1 MNNSR
6 RKELRRIIENFEN
19 EKQKLDIVINNE
31 QDSFDNLTDSLQQTM
46 RGQQMEEYI
55 DKIEEKCG
63 TRITTASVNFFA
75 GHRCCRSPICREPC
89 SNSNRF

>member
-6 RKELRRIIENFEN
+6 RKELRRIIESFKD

-55 DKIEEKCG
+55 DKMNEAIVCIEDAIELIEEV
-63 TRITTASVNFFA
+63 I
-75 GHRCCRSPICREPC
+75 
-89 SNSNRF
+89 

>member
-1 MNNSR
+1 MNNLR
-6 RKELRRIIENFEN
+6 RKELRRIIESFKD

-55 DKIEEKCG
+55 DKMNEAIVCIEDAIELIEK
-63 TRITTASVNFFA
+63 I
-75 GHRCCRSPICREPC
+75 I
-89 SNSNRF
+89 

>member
-6 RKELRRIIENFEN
+6 RKELRRIIESFEN

-46 RGQQMEEYI
+46 RGQQMEECI
-55 DKIEEKCG
+55 DKMNEAIVCIEDAIEFIEEV
-63 TRITTASVNFFA
+63 I
-75 GHRCCRSPICREPC
+75 
-89 SNSNRF
+89 

>member
-1 MNNSR
+1 MNNLR
-6 RKELRRIIENFEN
+6 RKELRRIIESFEN

-55 DKIEEKCG
+55 DKMNEAIVCIEDAIELIEEV
-63 TRITTASVNFFA
+63 I
-75 GHRCCRSPICREPC
+75 
-89 SNSNRF
+89 

>member
-1 MNNSR
+1 MNNLR
-6 RKELRRIIENFEN
+6 RKELRRIIEIFEN

-55 DKIEEKCG
+55 DKMNEAIVCIEDAIELIEE
-63 TRITTASVNFFA
+63 I
-75 GHRCCRSPICREPC
+75 I
-89 SNSNRF
+89 

>member
-6 RKELRRIIENFEN
+6 RKELRRIIESFEN
-19 EKQKLDIVINNE
+19 EKQQLDIVINNE

-55 DKIEEKCG
+55 DKMNEAIVCIEDAIELIEEV
-63 TRITTASVNFFA
+63 I
-75 GHRCCRSPICREPC
+75 
-89 SNSNRF
+89 

>member
-6 RKELRRIIENFEN
+6 RKELRRIIESFEN

-55 DKIEEKCG
+55 DKMNEAIVCIEDAIELIEEV
-63 TRITTASVNFFA
+63 I
-75 GHRCCRSPICREPC
+75 
-89 SNSNRF
+89 

>member
-6 RKELRRIIENFEN
+6 RKELRRIIEIFEN

-55 DKIEEKCG
+55 DKMNEAIVCIEDAIELIEEV
-63 TRITTASVNFFA
+63 I
-75 GHRCCRSPICREPC
+75 
-89 SNSNRF
+89 

>member
-1 MNNSR
+1 MNNLR
-6 RKELRRIIENFEN
+6 RKELRRIIKSFKD

-55 DKIEEKCG
+55 DKMNEAIVCIEDAIELIEE
-63 TRITTASVNFFA
+63 I
-75 GHRCCRSPICREPC
+75 I
-89 SNSNRF
+89 

>member
-6 RKELRRIIENFEN
+6 RKELRRIIEIFEN

-31 QDSFDNLTDSLQQTM
+31 QDSFDNLIDSLQQTM

-55 DKIEEKCG
+55 DKMNEAIVCIEDAIELIEE
-63 TRITTASVNFFA
+63 I
-75 GHRCCRSPICREPC
+75 I
-89 SNSNRF
+89 

>member
-6 RKELRRIIENFEN
+6 RKELRRIIESFKD

-55 DKIEEKCG
+55 DKMNEAIVCIEDAIELIEE
-63 TRITTASVNFFA
+63 I
-75 GHRCCRSPICREPC
+75 I
-89 SNSNRF
+89 

>member
-6 RKELRRIIENFEN
+6 RKELRRIIESFEN

-55 DKIEEKCG
+55 NKMNEAIVCIEDAIELIEEV
-63 TRITTASVNFFA
+63 I
-75 GHRCCRSPICREPC
+75 
-89 SNSNRF
+89 

>member
-6 RKELRRIIENFEN
+6 RKELRRIIESFEN
-19 EKQKLDIVINNE
+19 EKQQLDIVINNE

-55 DKIEEKCG
+55 DKMNEAIVCIEDAIELIEEVIYNG
-63 TRITTASVNFFA
+63 LIN
-75 GHRCCRSPICREPC
+75 
-89 SNSNRF
+89 

>member
-6 RKELRRIIENFEN
+6 RKELRRIIESFEN
-19 EKQKLDIVINNE
+19 EKQQLDIVINNE

-55 DKIEEKCG
+55 DKMNEEIVCIEDAIELIEEV
-63 TRITTASVNFFA
+63 I
-75 GHRCCRSPICREPC
+75 
-89 SNSNRF
+89 

>member
-1 MNNSR
+1 MNNLR
-6 RKELRRIIENFEN
+6 RKELRRIIESFKD

-55 DKIEEKCG
+55 DKMNEAIVCIEDAIELIEE
-63 TRITTASVNFFA
+63 I
-75 GHRCCRSPICREPC
+75 I
-89 SNSNRF
+89 

>member
-1 MNNSR
+1 MNNLR
-6 RKELRRIIENFEN
+6 RKELRRIIENFKD

-55 DKIEEKCG
+55 DKMNEAIVCIEDAIELIEE
-63 TRITTASVNFFA
+63 I
-75 GHRCCRSPICREPC
+75 I
-89 SNSNRF
+89 

>member
-6 RKELRRIIENFEN
+6 RKELRRIIEIFEN

-55 DKIEEKCG
+55 DKMNEAIVCIEDAIELIEE
-63 TRITTASVNFFA
+63 I
-75 GHRCCRSPICREPC
+75 I
-89 SNSNRF
+89 

>member
-1 MNNSR
+1 MNNLR
-6 RKELRRIIENFEN
+6 RKELRRIIESFKD

-55 DKIEEKCG
+55 DKMNEAIVCIEDAIELIEEV
-63 TRITTASVNFFA
+63 I
-75 GHRCCRSPICREPC
+75 
-89 SNSNRF
+89 